1 MAGILD
7 SKTRVLDNIITLE
20 GRRQIA
26 SGKLVIEYVTFT
38 DAAAFYRAD
47 ISSGSMDA
55 TTRIYFESCMQP
67 QDSVT
72 FQADDSGALKPFP
85 LDSAYT
91 LSSGRLQKRTI
102 TSLSSSLFTGSSYT
116 STSIRDENFASQ
128 IDGILTSSLNNF
140 QNQYSIATRDP
151 VFEDDGFAVGP
162 QSTEFVM
169 TSERPIPDQN
179 NYVVNINHM
188 ESLFSDPRL
197 SNLKNF
203 KFLPPITRL
212 DDDLIDKSNSSNIPQ
227 QMRLGKYTP
236 WGKTHASMDVIR
248 SQLSAELSM
257 YANTGYMKTF
267 TFDPTSR
274 NNQLI
279 AQFFEASSDSLKK
292 LDVIDFGKLTTES
305 PDSGKSIT
313 QHVFFAGKIVIDD
326 NQTQNFVHLFTL
338 VFE

>member
-7 SKTRVLDNIITLE
+7 NKTRVLDNIVTLE

-47 ISSGSMDA
+47 LTSGSMDA
-55 TTRIYFESCMQP
+55 TARVYFESCMQP
-67 QDSVT
+67 QDQVT

-85 LDSAYT
+85 IDSEYT
-91 LSSGRLQKRTI
+91 LTAGRLQKRTI
-102 TSLSSSLFTGSSYT
+102 TELSSTLYEGSSYT
-116 STSIRDENFASQ
+116 STSARDENFASQ
-128 IDGILTSSLNNF
+128 IDGVLASSLDNF
-140 QNQYSIATRDP
+140 RNQYSIATHDP
-151 VFEDDGFAVGP
+151 IFEDDGFAVGP
-162 QSTEFVM
+162 QDAQFIL

-212 DDDLIDKSNSSNIPQ
+212 DDESVDKSDMSSIPHSS
-227 QMRLGKYTP
+227 RFGRYVP
-236 WGKTHASMDVIR
+236 WGKTNVNMDTLR
-248 SQLSAELSM
+248 DQLNAELSA
-257 YANTGYMKTF
+257 YAATGYMKTF
-267 TFDPTSR
+267 NFDPTSR

-279 AQFFEASSDSLKK
+279 AQFFEVSSDTMKK
-292 LDVIDFGKLTTES
+292 LDVIDFGKMTVKSSET
-305 PDSGKSIT
+305 GKNVT
-313 QHVFFAGKIVIDD
+313 QHVFFAGKIIIDD